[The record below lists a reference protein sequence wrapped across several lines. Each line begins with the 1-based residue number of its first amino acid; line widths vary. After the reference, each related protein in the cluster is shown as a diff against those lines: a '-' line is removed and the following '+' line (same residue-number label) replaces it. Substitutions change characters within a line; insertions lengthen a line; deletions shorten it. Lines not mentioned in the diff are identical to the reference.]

1 MDELPNQTNSFS
13 ENKFGVKKYLRFIQN
28 KISASPCSY
37 LFYTFAVPFAL
48 MYLIYLSQGIHPFG
62 NGSVLVLDLNGQY
75 VYFFESLRNAVF
87 GNGSFLYTFFRALG
101 GEYMGMYAYYLA
113 SPLSY
118 IVCLFPAS
126 RILEALLTIILIK
139 TGLCGFTFGFYLH
152 KHSKNPN
159 KVMIVAFSVM
169 YALCS
174 FAVVH
179 QNNVMWTD
187 AIILLPI
194 IAYSIEQLILNGKYK
209 LFVISL
215 TLTMMSNYYIGY
227 MVCIFCVVYFF
238 YYYVSCDKEIRNPE
252 AKKYHGLISF
262 IKFGI
267 AAIIAAAIAAF
278 IIFSAYYSL
287 SFGKNEFSDPNWT
300 LKAKFDLLDFF
311 TKFLPGSYDTV
322 RPQGLPFVYCGILV
336 LITVPVYLTCKT
348 FKTREK
354 IASIALIGFFI
365 LCFIASPL
373 DLIWHGFQNPNW
385 LNHRYSFMLCFVLLV
400 LAYKGYANIRQ
411 CNEKFVLAICAFIVL
426 FVAICQKMEFQTYV
440 VSDKKLGTFSTV
452 WLTVIITVVLFAIL
466 CIALRTKNFKAREG
480 VTAILA
486 CVICVEMFS
495 NALAIVIQ
503 FDDDVTYSSYNGY
516 NEYVS
521 ELRPVVDELK
531 EYDPSFYR
539 MEKTLHRKYN
549 DNMAL
554 GIRGLSN
561 STSTL
566 NAATI
571 KFLKNMGYTSR
582 SHLSK
587 YLGGNPVNDSLLGLK
602 YIIDKNADGSTN
614 DIQKEKNETISLN
627 DFYQKEFSSGNYDVY
642 RNPYALSLAY
652 GVSENI
658 LDFDFD
664 DHTTYFKKLNAL
676 TGAIAGY
683 DNDPDIF
690 KPIYGVSEQ
699 FSGCTQGGSSINKT
713 YTKTTENSD
722 AYVTFSFVAAELAEY
737 YFHLPSNNPKECTF
751 YIKITRTLAD
761 GSQKTENYSL
771 GNILGNDT
779 RHIFSLGMF
788 EEGTQVELKIR
799 LKDDPLN
806 IIGGH
811 NYVWY
816 IDRDEYERVFADLN
830 DNPQFN
836 INDEFTD
843 DHLTGTIKTDTD
855 STMILTT
862 ITYDEGWKIYVDG
875 KQVETYQA
883 LNALIAFDI
892 EDAGEHTLEMRYM
905 PNIYSLGMKISIG
918 GIAVFIIV
926 CVIDTVL
933 KKMRGKKDT
942 TVQAY
947 WVLEDFDED
956 YEQSLIKDPTSQ
968 DNKFRKFLNKKKDK
982 SKDKENGDN

>member
-1 MDELPNQTNSFS
+1 MDDISIKSQPSHKK
-13 ENKFGVKKYLRFIQN
+13 KFEILKRLRSIQN
-28 KISASPCSY
+28 KISGSSYSY
-37 LFYTFAVPFAL
+37 LFYTFAVPLVL

-101 GEYMGMYAYYLA
+101 GEYMGLYAYYLA

-159 KVMIVAFSVM
+159 KVMITAFSVM

-179 QNNVMWTD
+179 QNNMMWTD
-187 AIILLPI
+187 AVIWLPI

-215 TLTMMSNYYIGY
+215 AVTMMSNYYIGY

-238 YYYVSCDKEIRNPE
+238 YYYLSCDKEICNPNS
-252 AKKYHGLISF
+252 KKYHCLISF
-262 IKFGI
+262 IRFGI
-267 AAIIAAAIAAF
+267 AAILAAAVAAF
-278 IIFSAYYSL
+278 IIFAAYYSL
-287 SFGKNEFSDPNWT
+287 SFGKNEFSDPNWA

-311 TKFLPGSYDTV
+311 TKFLPGAYDTV
-322 RPQGLPFVYCGILV
+322 RPNGLPFVYCGILV
-336 LITVPVYLTCKT
+336 PITVPVYFTCKVI
-348 FKTREK
+348 KVREK
-354 IASIALIGFFI
+354 IASVALIGFFV

-385 LNHRYSFMLCFVLLV
+385 LNYRYSFMLCFILLI
-400 LAYKGYANIRQ
+400 LAYKGYANLRQ

-426 FVAICQKMEFQTYV
+426 FVAICQKMDFDTYEV
-440 VSDKKLGTFSTV
+440 TDQKLGTFSTV
-452 WLTVIITVVLFAIL
+452 WFTVIITVALFTIL
-466 CIALRTKNFKAREG
+466 CIALRTQSFKIRES

-486 CVICVEMFS
+486 CVICVEMFC
-495 NALAIVIQ
+495 NALAMVIQ

-516 NEYVS
+516 NDYIS
-521 ELRPVVDELK
+521 ELRPVVNELK

-539 MEKTLHRKYN
+539 MEKNFHRKYN

-566 NAATI
+566 NASTI
-571 KFLKNMGYTSR
+571 AFLNNMGYTSR

-587 YLGGNPVNDSLLGLK
+587 YQGGNPVNDSLLGIK
-602 YIIDKNADGSTN
+602 YIIDKNAVGSNYDT
-614 DIQKEKNETISLN
+614 QKEDNETVSLN
-627 DFYQKEFSSGNYDVY
+627 DFYQKELSNGNYDIY
-642 RNPYALSLAY
+642 LNPYALSLAY
-652 GVSENI
+652 GVSDNV

-664 DHTTYFKKLNAL
+664 NYTTYFDKLNAL
-676 TGAIAGY
+676 AGTMAGY
-683 DNDPDIF
+683 DSVPDIF
-690 KPIYGVSEQ
+690 KPTYNVSEQ
-699 FSGCTQGGSSINKT
+699 FSGCMQSGSSVNKT
-713 YTKTTENSD
+713 YTKATENAN
-722 AYVTFSFVAAELAEY
+722 AYVTFSFVATETAEY
-737 YFHLPSNNPKECTF
+737 YFHLPSNKPKECTL
-751 YIKITRTLAD
+751 YIKITRTLEN
-761 GSQKTENYSL
+761 GSKRIENYSL

-788 EEGTQVELKIR
+788 ENGTQVELKVS

-806 IIGGH
+806 IIGGRD
-811 NYVWY
+811 YVWY
-816 IDRDEYERVFADLN
+816 IDREEYDRVFEDLN
-830 DNPQFN
+830 SNPQFA
-836 INDEFTD
+836 INDDFTD
-843 DHLTGTIKTDTD
+843 DHLTGTIRTDKN

-862 ITYDEGWKIYVDG
+862 IAYDKGWQIYVDG
-875 KQVETYQA
+875 EQVETYQV
-883 LNALIAFDI
+883 LDALIAFNID
-892 EDAGEHTLEMRYM
+892 EAGEHTLEMKYM
-905 PNIYSLGMKISIG
+905 PSIYSLGMKISVA
-918 GIAVFIIV
+918 GIAVFIVI
-926 CVIDTVL
+926 CVVEAVL
-933 KKMRGKKDT
+933 KKLRRNKST
-942 TVQAY
+942 PIQEY
-947 WVLEDFDED
+947 WALEDFDED
-956 YEQSLIKDPTSQ
+956 YEQSLSQKSIHKKYKPIKL
-968 DNKFRKFLNKKKDK
+968 FRKK
-982 SKDKENGDN
+982 KDKENGDN

>member
-1 MDELPNQTNSFS
+1 MDKLNCSS
-13 ENKFGVKKYLRFIQN
+13 KNKFGITKYLRSIQN
-28 KISASPCSY
+28 RIATFSYSY
-37 LFYTFAVPFAL
+37 LFYAFAVPFAL

-87 GNGSFLYTFFRALG
+87 GDGSFLYTFFRALG

-118 IVCLFPAS
+118 LVCLFPAS

-139 TGLCGFTFGFYLH
+139 TGLCGLTFGFYLH

-159 KVMIVAFSVM
+159 KVIIVAFSVM

-187 AIILLPI
+187 AIIWLPI

-215 TLTMMSNYYIGY
+215 ALTMMSNYYIGY

-238 YYYVSCDKEIRNPE
+238 YYYISCGKDVCNPTS
-252 AKKYHGLISF
+252 KKYHGLISF
-262 IKFGI
+262 IRFGV

-278 IIFSAYYSL
+278 IILSAYYSL
-287 SFGKNEFSDPNWT
+287 SFGKNEFSDPNWA

-311 TKFLPGSYDTV
+311 TKFLPGAYDTV
-322 RPQGLPFVYCGILV
+322 RPNGLPFVYCGVLV
-336 LITVPVYLTCKT
+336 LVTVPIYFTCKAI
-348 FKTREK
+348 KAREK
-354 IASIALIGFFI
+354 IASLALIGFFI

-385 LNHRYSFMLCFVLLV
+385 LNHRYSFMLCFILLI
-400 LAYKGYANIRQ
+400 LAYKGYANLRR
-411 CNEKFVLAICAFIVL
+411 CNEKFILAICAFIVL
-426 FVAICQKMEFQTYV
+426 FVAICQKLDFKTYEV
-440 VSDKKLGTFSTV
+440 TDQKLGTFSTV
-452 WLTVIITVVLFAIL
+452 WFAVIITVALFAIL
-466 CIALRTKNFKAREG
+466 CIALRTQSFKAREG

-486 CVICVEMFS
+486 CVICVEMFC
-495 NALAIVIQ
+495 NALAMVIQ
-503 FDDDVTYSSYNGY
+503 FDDDVTYSGYSGY
-516 NEYVS
+516 NDYIS

-566 NAATI
+566 NASTI

-587 YLGGNPVNDSLLGLK
+587 YLGGNPVNDSLLGIK
-602 YIIDKNADGSTN
+602 YIIDKNADGFTS
-614 DIQKEKNETISLN
+614 DIQKEKNQTESLN
-627 DFYQKEFSSGNYDVY
+627 DFYQAAFSNGNYDVY
-642 RNPYALSLAY
+642 LNPYALSLAY
-652 GVSENI
+652 GVSENV
-658 LDFDFD
+658 LEFDFD
-664 DHTTYFKKLNAL
+664 NHTTYFDKLNAL
-676 TGAIAGY
+676 AGAMAGY
-683 DNDPDIF
+683 ENEPDIF
-690 KPIYGVSEQ
+690 KPIYNVSEQ
-699 FSGCTQGGSSINKT
+699 FYGCSQSGNSTNKT
-713 YTKTTENSD
+713 YTKLTENAN
-722 AYVTFSFVAAELAEY
+722 AYVTFSFVATETAEY
-737 YFHLPSNNPKECTF
+737 YFHLPSNNPKECSF
-751 YIKITRTLAD
+751 YIKIMRTLED
-761 GSQKTENYSL
+761 GRQTIENYSL
-771 GNILGNDT
+771 GSILGNDT

-788 EEGTQVELKIR
+788 EKGTQVELKVS

-806 IIGGH
+806 ILGGR

-816 IDRDEYERVFADLN
+816 IDRDKYEKVFADLN
-830 DNPQFN
+830 DNPQFE
-836 INDEFTD
+836 INDDFTD
-843 DHLTGTIKTDTD
+843 DHLTGTIKTDGD
-855 STMILTT
+855 STLVLTT
-862 ITYDEGWKIYVDG
+862 IAYDEGWKVYVDG
-875 KQVETYQA
+875 KQVETYQV
-883 LNALIAFDI
+883 LDALIGFDVK
-892 EDAGEHTLEMRYM
+892 ESGEHTLEMRYM
-905 PNIYSLGMKISIG
+905 PNIYTLGMKISVG
-918 GIAVFIIV
+918 GIAAFIII

-933 KKMRGKKDT
+933 TKIRQKKNSLT
-942 TVQAY
+942 QAY

-956 YEQSLIKDPTSQ
+956 YEQSLTQETISQ
-968 DNKFRKFLNKKKDK
+968 KNKFRKFSIKKKNNL
-982 SKDKENGDN
+982 KDKENGDN